1 MWKPGD
7 QAQFTLSGVII
18 TDATTGHIYNVPDL
32 AIYMVVGGPP
42 NADEPQNLW
51 LGDVIGNK
59 ADAIPD
65 MDDAPGAW
73 SIEATSKAILERVGA
88 TPADGDDSLLT
99 INGQRDDT
107 APAMNAVSADT
118 DTIIK
123 QLKAIRENIGQTPA
137 NPDDSLLTVTGQRDD
152 GVTVAATASIIAL
165 LRNIHAALSIVAA
178 GAGGGFE
185 IDGAPG
191 LVTALGTTGA
201 AVTDSATS
209 VLGAVGAN
217 NANNAFDS
225 SSVGSDVDG
234 SVLERLEFLSKLL
247 GNSTI
252 YTSSAA
258 TTTTITAAAM
268 LDIAGQLVGQVVI
281 PLSGNEAGESRYITS
296 YNGTDTVTVSPAWA
310 ADPDAGGNI
319 IFAIASVGGMRIIP
333 TALGTDGTTVTDSS
347 TTVLG
352 AIGANN
358 ANNAFDSSL
367 VLPSADGSV
376 LERLE
381 DLHDDIADAGG
392 LFYSG
397 TCTSIGTDLTAVCST
412 LSGFGDDTF
421 NNKYYIQIIYNTGGA
436 GASPEPK
443 VRKITDYDATSGTFT
458 FLTVTDATAVGDKIL
473 IIHESLAAIGR
484 DGTDSNFD
492 SGSVV
497 ADADGTVLEREE
509 YIQTQLGYG
518 AKLLTE
524 DLSTGGNKTVITS
537 AAELTEVAGVFKGA
551 LVVCITGDNAG
562 MARPVVSNIED
573 TSVTVFP
580 AFVADLVAGST
591 FLLLSAYKPQIP
603 EKQADVAVNTT
614 APNGSEA
621 NIFNLAVPGYSYEVS
636 SLRLKSAACG
646 ANSVTVTLYEL
657 INDAPQPVNTFTIN
671 TTNDA
676 TYFSLVDM
684 FGMAHLAGDNLK
696 VAVQGN
702 GAAIGITGQ
711 YSYSVVYTGAG

>member
-1 MWKPGD
+1 MTLTGSAALQPRLIVDYTLGTGVPGTGV
-7 QAQFTLSGVII
+7 FTIDPEQPF
-18 TDATTGHIYNVPDL
+18 TAATGAVEYVVLAPKESLVP
-32 AIYMVVGGPP
+32 G
-42 NADEPQNLW
+42 ADVATNYTSAH
-51 LGDVIGNK
+51 VIGNK
-59 ADAIPD
+59 SDAVKIT
-65 MDDAPGAW
+65 AGQ
-73 SIEATSKAILERVGA
+73 SSVV
-88 TPADGDDSLLT
+88 SLL
-99 INGQRDDT
+99 RDLI
-107 APAMNAVSADT
+107 AG
-118 DTIIK
+118 
-123 QLKAIRENIGQTPA
+123 L
-137 NPDDSLLTVTGQRDD
+137 
-152 GVTVAATASIIAL
+152 GV
-165 LRNIHAALSIVAA
+165 VAA
-178 GAGGGFE
+178 GAGTGFE
-185 IDGAPG
+185 IDGSPN
-191 LVTALGTTGA
+191 LVAALGTTGGT
-201 AVTDSATS
+201 VTDSATS
-209 VLGAVGAN
+209 VLGAIGAN
-217 NANNAFDS
+217 SASNSFDS
-225 SSVGSDVDG
+225 SSVVPDVDG
-234 SVLERLEFLSKLL
+234 STLERLEFLIKLL

-252 YTSSAA
+252 YTSSDAS
-258 TTTTITAAAM
+258 TTTITAAAM

-281 PLSGNEAGESRYITS
+281 PLSGNEAGESRYITA

-333 TALGTDGTTVTDSS
+333 TALGTNGTTVTDSS

-358 ANNAFDSSL
+358 ANNAFDSSS

-591 FLLLSAYKPQIP
+591 FLLISAYKPQIP